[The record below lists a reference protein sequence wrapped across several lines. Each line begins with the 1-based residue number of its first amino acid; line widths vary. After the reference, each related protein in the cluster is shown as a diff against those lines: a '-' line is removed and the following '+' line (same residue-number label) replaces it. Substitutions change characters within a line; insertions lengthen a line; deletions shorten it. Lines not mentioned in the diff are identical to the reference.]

1 MKTKI
6 MKNLCN
12 LFALLF
18 IMNGFSQGFVEAL
31 GMSGGNAPFKNV
43 NGTNSYKSY
52 VGNSGEWSKVMG
64 VLAQFDDIDLEKRN
78 IKGSVYLFEKWENKG
93 EIIVGKKKYVVNNIN
108 YHVEKEAF
116 MSKIEKDSTFI
127 LDKNMFNKIF
137 INGRLFKYIEMP
149 DKVSTKLHEIMYEG
163 KSISLLKAFS
173 ISLIERSKNP
183 MVNRPQS
190 ELKQKSNYYLLK
202 KGELIPFKLKKSNIK
217 YLVEKNRIDDLKS
230 YIKEH
235 KLRFN
240 KEEDL
245 KVILKY
251 CDNL

>member
-93 EIIVGKKKYVVNNIN
+93 EIIVGKKKYVL
-108 YHVEKEAF
+108 
-116 MSKIEKDSTFI
+116 T
-127 LDKNMFNKIF
+127 
-137 INGRLFKYIEMP
+137 
-149 DKVSTKLHEIMYEG
+149 
-163 KSISLLKAFS
+163 
-173 ISLIERSKNP
+173 
-183 MVNRPQS
+183 
-190 ELKQKSNYYLLK
+190 
-202 KGELIPFKLKKSNIK
+202 
-217 YLVEKNRIDDLKS
+217 
-230 YIKEH
+230 
-235 KLRFN
+235 
-240 KEEDL
+240 
-245 KVILKY
+245 
-251 CDNL
+251 